1 MRTRRYALVQHM
13 GDAFP
18 ELRKDVERVKAILK
32 DEEESF
38 SRTLEQVIHSVHR
51 VVWCGMVWPPL
62 AVIDR
67 HCPRYQEYTVGT
79 ESTLYRTPSS
89 VLGTEGTLYRPP

>member
-38 SRTLEQVIHSVHR
+38 SRTLEQASNPHVMSACPQCA
-51 VVWCGMVWPPL
+51 VWYGHAACLP
-62 AVIDR
+62 
-67 HCPRYQEYTVGT
+67 
-79 ESTLYRTPSS
+79 
-89 VLGTEGTLYRPP
+89 

>member
-38 SRTLEQVIHSVHR
+38 SRTLEQASNPRNECLSTVCA
-51 VVWCGMVWPPL
+51 VWYGH
-62 AVIDR
+62 AA
-67 HCPRYQEYTVGT
+67 
-79 ESTLYRTPSS
+79 
-89 VLGTEGTLYRPP
+89 RPP

>member
-38 SRTLEQVIHSVHR
+38 SRTLEQVIH
-51 VVWCGMVWPPL
+51 
-62 AVIDR
+62 
-67 HCPRYQEYTVGT
+67 T
-79 ESTLYRTPSS
+79 
-89 VLGTEGTLYRPP
+89 